1 MKNTVYTVITV
12 VLLMATLCLPATAQT
27 WQRINSYSPSV
38 GDWTGYIY
46 DIAFRDNDLVCFSKG
61 GRIFSWNINTGKVWW
76 VDHDALVT
84 YIAIPRRNGSV
95 VIYSHGGFEEGKL
108 EIRRTDN
115 LDFIDQAHVYDKVDD
130 LSVDELGD
138 YVVGHTTS
146 PIPRADDIFAPRYFT
161 YDLWGSNGWQL
172 SRNHNDIDGV
182 HASGI
187 LPVRKDGF
195 PYRYFCFWDDPD
207 AIREKANKQPR
218 WGDTYI
224 TGSASDTPVV
234 DIAVGI
240 FQGSVRIAGLLDNSR
255 IDVWDWAGTR
265 LFTFNENRAKKLNSE
280 EYYRYRTILEF
291 TPNGELL
298 ATVAYR
304 GREVIF
310 WDMSTREQDPSSFT
324 ANIPSSTYISALAI
338 SDNGKRLAVGSYAG
352 RVYIY
357 EWTGGSAPAAPAPDA
372 EPAQPTALLENY
384 PNPFNPETWI
394 PYQLSETAEVTV
406 TIHAS
411 DGKLVRTL
419 ELGQVPAGVYSEK
432 DRAAYWDGQNE
443 QGEPVASGVYFYTLT
458 AGEFKAT
465 RKMVIRK

>member
-1 MKNTVYTVITV
+1 MKNTVYTVIA
-12 VLLMATLCLPATAQT
+12 VLLMATLCLPAAAQE
-27 WQRINSYSPSV
+27 WQKINSYSPAIDADEQS
-38 GDWTGYIY
+38 YKAIS
-46 DIAFRDNDLVCFSKG
+46 DIAFRGNDLVCFGKG
-61 GRIFSWNINTGKVWW
+61 AHIFSWNFITGTVWN
-76 VDHDALVT
+76 VDHGDADNRVT
-84 YIAIPRRNGSV
+84 KIAIPRRGNSV
-95 VIYSHGGFEEGKL
+95 VIYGHGRYYHGRL
-108 EIRRTDN
+108 EMRRTDN
-115 LDFIDQAHVYDKVDD
+115 LSYIDDANVYDQLSD

-138 YVVGHTTS
+138 YVVGHTFAPSGTH
-146 PIPRADDIFAPRYFT
+146 ADPRYFT
-161 YDLWGSNGWQL
+161 YDLWGSNGWRL
-172 SRNHNDIDGV
+172 SRNEMHIRGTY
-182 HASGI
+182 ASGI

-195 PYRYFCFWDDPD
+195 PYRYFCFHDDPD
-207 AIREKANKQPR
+207 LIREKANKQPR

-224 TGSASDTPVV
+224 TGWESDVEVT

-240 FQGSVRIAGLLDNSR
+240 FQGSVRIAGLIGRNDR
-255 IDVWDWAGTR
+255 IDVWDWSGNR
-265 LFTFNENRAKKLNSE
+265 LFTFNRNR
-280 EYYRYRTILEF
+280 RYNLRTSILEF

-298 ATVAYR
+298 ATAT
-304 GREVIF
+304 EAHVIF
-310 WDMSTREQDPSSFT
+310 WDMSTREEDPSGFFVNLTSPIRDIT
-324 ANIPSSTYISALAI
+324 ALAI
-338 SDNGKRLAVGSYAG
+338 SDNGKRVAVGGSGG

-357 EWTGGSAPAAPAPDA
+357 EWTGGTAPAAPAPDA

-443 QGEPVASGVYFYTLT
+443 QGEPVASGVYFYTLK
-458 AGEFKAT
+458 AGEFSAT